1 MHLVGHS
8 YGGVISL
15 LAAAHRPE
23 AVRSLTVI
31 EPPAFGL
38 VENDPEHAPFVAKLR
53 RFFADPSPDPETFL
67 KGFIEVSGSTVQ
79 LPSPLPP
86 PLEQNARVLM
96 GERFPGDAVIP
107 LEGLRS
113 AAFPKLVVS
122 GAHNRAFTAVCD
134 VLTRSIGA
142 ERAIIPGKAHSVQ
155 RTGAPFN
162 GMARRVPAPCGRGWS
177 VEDLRRPGDS
187 ERSTDRA
194 RSLAIHEEHDAGLRC
209 SAGSRRRIVD
219 VRIKKDTVR
228 EGDSNPHALSGT
240 GS

>member
-1 MHLVGHS
+1 MGFIADRPEENTFSTCGLVPNELSHTLARRAHEQPSRSCSGDGMHLVGHS

-15 LAAAHRPE
+15 LAAAHSPE

-67 KGFIEVSGSTVQ
+67 KGFIEVSGSMVQ

-134 VLTRSIGA
+134 VLTRSIGGACDHPGQGTQRA
-142 ERAIIPGKAHSVQ
+142 ENRRALQ
-155 RTGAPFN
+155 RDGSTSSCAV
-162 GMARRVPAPCGRGWS
+162 RTQVVGRGS
-177 VEDLRRPGDS
+177 AAPRRQ
-187 ERSTDRA
+187 RA
-194 RSLAIHEEHDAGLRC
+194 KH
-209 SAGSRRRIVD
+209 
-219 VRIKKDTVR
+219 
-228 EGDSNPHALSGT
+228 
-240 GS
+240 